1 MKRIFALALVL
12 LCSLPG
18 VFAQRSDRST
28 LRIRLSDGGPLLVT
42 INGRDFKK
50 IGRSITI
57 ADIPR
62 KRQNLQVYRYRPY
75 ADGKGG
81 KAELAYSGTIKVQKG
96 STYDC
101 VVDPGTRK
109 FRMMEVASLQP
120 IPQRPPFNPRRD
132 QPLNQD
138 NAPDDLGTAMNE
150 PAVSDDAPLEMPPD
164 HTVSARL
171 QSLKTAMDREDA
183 DSKKLAEAR
192 KFIATHN
199 VTSAEVT
206 DIAGWIF
213 FDDNRLTF
221 IKAAYPKVS
230 DKENFS
236 SAGSV
241 FTLPES
247 KKEFENF
254 LSSK

>member
-1 MKRIFALALVL
+1 MKRIIVLALAI
-12 LCSLPG
+12 LCFLPA

-42 INGRDFKK
+42 INGRDFRK

-62 KRQNLQVYRYRPY
+62 KRQNMQVYRYRAY

-81 KAELAYSGTIKVQKG
+81 KAELVYSGTIKVQKG

-101 VVDPGTRK
+101 IVDIGTRK
-109 FRMMEVASLQP
+109 FRMLEVASLQP
-120 IPQRPPFNPRRD
+120 LAQQPPFDPRRD
-132 QPLNQD
+132 QPLGQD
-138 NAPDDLGTAMNE
+138 EGTATDNSQ
-150 PAVSDDAPLEMPPD
+150 PVADDTPMEMPPD
-164 HTVSARL
+164 RTVSARL
-171 QSLKTAMDREDA
+171 QPLKTAMDKEDA

-192 KFIATHN
+192 KFIAAN
-199 VTSAEVT
+199 SVTSAEVT
-206 DIAGWIF
+206 NIAGWIF

-221 IKAAYPKVS
+221 AKAAYARVS
-230 DKENFS
+230 DKQNFAS
-236 SAGSV
+236 VGSV

-247 KKEFENF
+247 KKDFEDF
-254 LSSK
+254 LRNK

>member
-1 MKRIFALALVL
+1 MKRILVLALALF
-12 LCSLPG
+12 SFLPA

-42 INGRDFKK
+42 INGRDFRK

-62 KRQNLQVYRYRPY
+62 KRQYMQIYRYRAY

-81 KAELAYSGTIKVQKG
+81 KAELVYSGTIKVHKG

-101 VVDPGTRK
+101 IVDIGTRK
-109 FRMMEVASLQP
+109 FRMLEVASLQP
-120 IPQRPPFNPRRD
+120 LAQQPPFNPRRD
-132 QPLNQD
+132 QPLNT
-138 NAPDDLGTAMNE
+138 DDGTAMDNNA
-150 PAVSDDAPLEMPPD
+150 PVADDTPLELPPD
-164 HTVSARL
+164 RTVSARL
-171 QSLKTAMDREDA
+171 QPLKAAMDKEDA

-192 KFIATHN
+192 KFIAAN
-199 VTSAEVT
+199 SVTSAEVA

-221 IKAAYPKVS
+221 VRAAYARVS
-230 DKENFS
+230 DKENFNTV
-236 SAGSV
+236 GTV

-254 LSSK
+254 LKNK